1 MNLKSLL
8 KQIDA
13 LGTLKLYTMSYYRE
27 HCAVPTELDMED
39 LQKLGAHFVDEYYQE
54 DTSEFILVFPCGLL
68 RKRPQKILGIIE
80 WGRSQIRF
88 FELIVVDDKPMIS
101 YKSSKRIDLTTVEN
115 SWIDGSTFYLDSYLG
130 DRHSRTWV
138 LTADTPKEAQ
148 QWIDSIDSHIEYYY
162 RNKKS
167 GRPVSPRAG
176 SCLSQKY

>member
-13 LGTLKLYTMSYYRE
+13 LGTLKLYTMSYYRKHCGK

-39 LQKLGAHFVDEYYQE
+39 LQELGAHFVDEYYQE
-54 DTSEFILVFPCGLL
+54 DTSEFILVSMRGLL
-68 RKRPQKILGIIE
+68 VKDPPRQFGIHLGRRRKRLFTINFVKG
-80 WGRSQIRF
+80 
-88 FELIVVDDKPMIS
+88 KPMIAYWSGDS
-101 YKSSKRIDLTTVEN
+101 YKYIDLTTVEN

-148 QWIDSIDSHIEYYY
+148 QWIDSINSHIEYYY

-167 GRPVSPRAG
+167 GRPVS
-176 SCLSQKY
+176 L